1 MLQFKK
7 IGAAVAI
14 FLALNAALYKFSWL
28 DERIIPR
35 KGNRLH
41 GFLFRSAVRAGSG
54 GKVLQAAHGGN
65 PLAQAVVLT
74 HPKEFGVRA
83 N

>member
-14 FLALNAALYKFSWL
+14 FLALNAALYTHSWL

-41 GFLFRSAVRAGSG
+41 GFLFRSAVRSGSG
-54 GKVLQAAHGGN
+54 ANVLQAARGGN

>member
-1 MLQFKK
+1 MWFILLTARLSAGRKKRAINKMLQFKK

-14 FLALNAALYKFSWL
+14 FLALNAVLYTHSWL

-41 GFLFRSAVRAGSG
+41 GFLFRKA
-54 GKVLQAAHGGN
+54 
-65 PLAQAVVLT
+65 
-74 HPKEFGVRA
+74 
-83 N
+83 